1 MEIVIRAAI
10 TFVTLWFVVRVTGK
24 RQISQLSAFELILL
38 VTLGDLVA
46 QGVLQDDTSLT
57 GAVLAVG
64 TFAVLSVL
72 VSWVSWR
79 FPRTRPAL
87 SGQPAVVV
95 ERGEVNEDMLAN
107 ERMPIDDLLEAAR
120 EKGIRDLGEV
130 DLAVLEPDG
139 TFSFFVQAPERP
151 GAEDGTGT
159 DVQG

>member
-1 MEIVIRAAI
+1 MDIVIRAAI
-10 TFVTLWFVVRVTGK
+10 TFVALWFVVRVTGK

-57 GAVLAVG
+57 AAMLAVG
-64 TFAVLSVL
+64 TFALLSVL

-87 SGQPAVVV
+87 TGQPVVVV
-95 ERGEVNEDMLAN
+95 ERGEVNEEVLAN
-107 ERMPIDDLLEAAR
+107 ERMPIDDLFEAAR
-120 EKGIRDLGEV
+120 EQGIRAITEV

-139 TFSFFVQAPERP
+139 TFSFFVRTRERP
-151 GAEDGTGT
+151 GAEGGTGT
-159 DVQG
+159 DVKG